1 MPGLVVTT
9 GVRVGATGTDAAPAS
24 SLFIAGTA
32 QRGPYDD
39 YRLVRSVGE
48 FERTYGVYDST
59 ATLHQ
64 HLQTFFEEGGT
75 RAYVI
80 RVVGPAATGAGG
92 TATKNLAGAS
102 GTALTLTAQGPGSW
116 STKVKVSVVNG
127 VKASTRRLEV
137 YYDDELVFRSA
148 DVASNLAA
156 KEALDTNVGYY
167 FTTEV
172 GAGGFLAVAG
182 ASAFSAGTND
192 NGNVRDQDLVN
203 SLDAFVPELGAGVVC
218 IPSTETIDYAN
229 STVWDGLQAHALDN
243 NRIAFC
249 SLPYDDA
256 DTMAQSVTAAKNDV
270 AAYYGTT
277 EAQQTDAGAVAF
289 FWPHMTI
296 PTGTGSNRIISP
308 ESFAAAARCRAHLE
322 VGPWRPAAGVVSASR
337 FVNGLIYPVNS
348 VTGEEIN
355 DARINTLRVIEGT
368 VRVYGARSVSGDETN
383 WRYITFRDTVNYI
396 VVEAQKR
403 LEPYVF
409 GVIDSRNTLF
419 GSISAALVNLLEP
432 LRAEGALY
440 EGVDEGGNVT
450 DRGYTVEVSDALNPT
465 EQLAAGT
472 VAAKV
477 GVRVSTVGETI
488 SLTITKSG
496 LTSAV

>member
-24 SLFIAGTA
+24 SLFISGTA

-39 YRLVRSVGE
+39 YRLIRSVGE
-48 FERTYGVYDST
+48 FERTYGVYDSS

-80 RVVGPAATGAGG
+80 RVVGPAATGAGA
-92 TATKNLAGAS
+92 TATKNLAGSS

-116 STKVKVSVVNG
+116 SSSLSITVTDG
-127 VKASTRRLEV
+127 VKANTRRIEV
-137 YYDDELVFRSA
+137 YYASELVFRSA
-148 DVASNLAA
+148 DVASNLEA

-172 GAGGFLAVAG
+172 GAGGFLAVA
-182 ASAFSAGTND
+182 ANSAFSAGTND
-192 NGNVRDQDLVN
+192 NINVEATDLVDA
-203 SLDAFVPELGAGVVC
+203 LDAFVPELGAGVVA
-218 IPSTETIDYAN
+218 IPSTDTIDYAN
-229 STVWDGLQAHALDN
+229 ATVWDGLQAHALDN
-243 NRIAFC
+243 NRVAFC
-249 SLPYDDA
+249 SFPYDDT
-256 DTMAQSVTAAKNDV
+256 DTVNQSIAAAKNDV

-277 EAQQTDAGAVAF
+277 EAQWTDASAMAF
-289 FWPHMTI
+289 FWPHVTI

-308 ESFAAAARCRAHLE
+308 EVFAAAARCRAHLE
-322 VGPWRPAAGVVSASR
+322 VGPWRPAAGVISAGR
-337 FVNGLIYPVNS
+337 FVNGLVYPVNS
-348 VTGEEIN
+348 VNGEIVN
-355 DARINTLRVIEGT
+355 DARINALRVIEGS

-383 WRYITFRDTVNYI
+383 WRYITFRDTVNFI

-440 EGVDEGGNVT
+440 EGVDAGGNVT